1 MSAGQYDAHISLLL
15 MDVARLNLAD
25 VDDLDPDAL
34 DEIMAAYEARHDERE
49 AEQKRAERRRR

>member
-1 MSAGQYDAHISLLL
+1 
-15 MDVARLNLAD
+15 MDVARLDLAD